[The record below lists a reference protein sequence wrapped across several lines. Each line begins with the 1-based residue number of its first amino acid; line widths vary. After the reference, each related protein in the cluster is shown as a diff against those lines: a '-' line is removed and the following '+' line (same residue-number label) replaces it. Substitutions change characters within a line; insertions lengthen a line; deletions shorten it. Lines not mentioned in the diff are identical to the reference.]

1 MLVLFSDHTWYYVET
16 RNNALEM
23 ARNHIWRP
31 HFQANRVVIIINNWQ
46 NVEVLSKEEIDGTS

>member
-16 RNNALEM
+16 RNNVLEI

-31 HFQANRVVIIINNWQ
+31 NFRGDRLVIIINKWQ
-46 NVEVLSKEEIDGTS
+46 KVEVLSKEEIENTP